1 MSKLYECTVTFTY
14 YARAENAAAAQRM
27 ADEAVRDELGMR
39 EYTQA
44 VEVGYREWAVE
55 WPKESLIYGT
65 YPDNVTLG
73 EALAAL
79 PYKAHP

>member
-14 YARAENAAAAQRM
+14 YARADDASKARRM
-27 ADEAVRDELGMR
+27 ADDAVRDELGMR
-39 EYTQA
+39 EYTRA
-44 VEVGYREWAVE
+44 VEIPYREWAVE
-55 WPKESLIYGT
+55 WDKESLIYGT

-79 PYKAHP
+79 PYKAQP

>member
-14 YARAENAAAAQRM
+14 YARAKDAAEARRM
-27 ADEAVRDELGMR
+27 ADDAVRDELGMR

-55 WPKESLIYGT
+55 WPKDSLIYGT
-65 YPDNVTLG
+65 YPASVTLG
-73 EALAAL
+73 EALAEL
-79 PYKAHP
+79 PYKAQP